1 MKLIGLIA
9 VLALSPVNSSWAAED
24 RQLAEELVRLM
35 KVQEIYEQA
44 TPQMNAM
51 LSNLLNSMEVP
62 EDIRSEFMAFHE
74 GQMERISEATS
85 WPKVKD
91 KYIDI
96 YFDLFDTQELE
107 GMIEFYSSPVGR
119 SVIDKTPRL
128 NARMMYL
135 SQEQVMEMLPQIQAD
150 TQRFLEQLSEE

>member
-9 VLALSPVNSSWAAED
+9 VLALSPINSSWAAEN

-35 KVQEIYEQA
+35 KVHESYEQA
-44 TPQMNAM
+44 RPQINAV
-51 LSNLLNSMEVP
+51 LSNLLNAVEVS
-62 EDIRSEFMAFHE
+62 EEIRPEFMAFHE
-74 GQMERISEATS
+74 GQMEWISEATS

-96 YFDLFDTQELE
+96 YADLFEARELE

-128 NARMMYL
+128 NERMMNL
-135 SQEQVMEMLPQIQAD
+135 SQEQVMELLPRIQAD
-150 TQRFLEQLSEE
+150 TQRFIEELSAE